1 MSFPNINFSLWC
13 DFIQKDFLEGE
24 FQNLVDSG
32 LINGAT
38 SNPSIFAQA
47 LKNPSYL
54 ESIKSLKGKKAKEIY
69 EALAITDIRRAAQI
83 LKPLWEKNDANG
95 FISLEIDPFLCDEV
109 AQSVD
114 EGVRLYKSIAMPN
127 VMIKVPAT
135 PAGYE
140 VMNALSSKGISINA
154 TLIFT
159 PTQAK
164 ECAQAL
170 KSGFS
175 KVLSQAH
182 APQGV
187 ISVFVSRFDR
197 VVDSKITQSKYR
209 AQMGIINAMDC
220 YECIEGF
227 AQSNIRTLFA
237 STGVKG
243 GDLSSSYYID
253 KLILPHSV
261 NTAPLETLKAYE
273 QSTDKMQKSLLDSQS
288 RLGFWQALADMGLSR
303 EEISQ
308 NLLTDGLVSF
318 KQSFEELLKNL

>member
-1 MSFPNINFSLWC
+1 MSLPNIDFSLWC

-24 FQNLVDSG
+24 FQSLVDSG

-47 LKNPSYL
+47 LKTPSYL
-54 ESIKSLKGKKAKEIY
+54 ESIKTLKGQKAKEIY
-69 EALAITDIRRAAQI
+69 ETLAITDIRRAAQI
-83 LKPLWEKNDANG
+83 LKPLWEKNNANG

-140 VMNALSSKGISINA
+140 IMNALSSKGISINA

-159 PTQAK
+159 PAQTK
-164 ECAQAL
+164 ECVQAL
-170 KSGFS
+170 KNGFA
-175 KVLSQAH
+175 KVDSRVNT
-182 APQGV
+182 PQGV

-197 VVDSKITQSKYR
+197 IVDSKIVQPEYR

-220 YECIEGF
+220 YECVEGF

-243 GDLSSSYYID
+243 GDLSPSYYID

-273 QSTDKMQKSLLDSQS
+273 KSTDRMQKSLLDSQA
-288 RLGFWQALADMGLSR
+288 RLAFWRALADMGLSR

-308 NLLTDGLVSF
+308 NLLADGLASF

>member
-1 MSFPNINFSLWC
+1 MSLPNINFSLWC

-47 LKNPSYL
+47 LKTPSYS
-54 ESIKSLKGKKAKEIY
+54 ESIKALKGKKAKEIY
-69 EALAITDIRRAAQI
+69 EILAITDIRRSAQI
-83 LKPLWEKNDANG
+83 LKGLWEQNNANG

-159 PTQAK
+159 PAQAK

-170 KSGFS
+170 KSGFA
-175 KVLSQAH
+175 KADSQAM
-182 APQGV
+182 PQGV

-197 VVDSKITQSKYR
+197 VVDGQITQSAYR

-227 AQSNIRTLFA
+227 AQGNIRTLFA

-243 GDLSSSYYID
+243 GDLSPSYYID

-288 RLGFWQALADMGLSR
+288 RLAFWQALADMGLSR

-308 NLLTDGLVSF
+308 NLLSDGLVSF